1 MYRYKKPKLDL
12 DDEIDT
18 DIEEENILEYYDIE
32 RDYRLEKFLSGKSS
46 LFWFSWEINTKLPKK
61 ITPIFY

>member
-1 MYRYKKPKLDL
+1 MYRYKKPKIDL

-46 LFWFSWEINTKLPKK
+46 LF
-61 ITPIFY
+61 